1 MHGVENIYFYHIENT
16 CFVFEVTKHASSII
30 YKNLYSILHVIY
42 TRAPLLFSLG
52 FNLSL
57 YINFHLFLMLLM
69 KK

>member
-42 TRAPLLFSLG
+42 ISTRAPLLFLED
-52 FNLSL
+52 LISL
-57 YINFHLFLMLLM
+57 YTFPPIF
-69 KK
+69 